1 MIFPNGKIRFQYRRD
16 FVDNKIGRREF
27 FKKSVKIGISAAVG
41 YGFISCSG
49 GEEVASSGGESV
61 DIAVATGSD
70 YFASTMMAVEG
81 LGGISKFLLKDAHVA
96 ILPNS
101 QSRYPGTFTKP
112 EVIRAVVEMCQK
124 AGAAEV
130 NCLTWLSPENWE
142 ASGLDVAVKEAGANL
157 KFIAAEEANFKVVP
171 VQGWKAHQEMMIM
184 KEFYN
189 NDVFIDMPV
198 TKDHAGNKF
207 TGTMKNLMGL
217 NYRPNNRLFHR
228 EDWTTNPESIKF
240 LDQCIVDLNKAV
252 KPTLCVVDATEFITT
267 NGPFGPGELT
277 KPQKIIA
284 GVDRVAIDAYC
295 TTLWGLTGEDIYAIK
310 LGFEQGL
317 GEIDLS
323 KVGIKEIT
331 A

>member
-1 MIFPNGKIRFQYRRD
+1 MAK
-16 FVDNKIGRREF
+16 KIGRREF
-27 FKKSVKIGISAAVG
+27 FKTSAKIGLSAAVG
-41 YGFISCSG
+41 YGFVSCSG
-49 GEEVASSGGESV
+49 GEEAVSSGGESV
-61 DIAVATGSD
+61 DIVVATGSD
-70 YFASTMMAVEG
+70 YFANTVKAVEG
-81 LGGISKFLLKDAHVA
+81 LGGMGEFVPKDARVA

-101 QSRYPGTFTKP
+101 QSRHPGTFTKP
-112 EVIRAVVEMCQK
+112 EVIQAVVEMCQK

-130 NCLTWLSPENWE
+130 NCLTWLKPENWE

-171 VQGWKAHQEMMIM
+171 IQGWKAHQELMIM
-184 KEFYN
+184 KEFFN
-189 NDVFIDMPV
+189 NDVFIDMPI

-217 NYRPNNRLFHR
+217 NYRPNNRLFHK
-228 EDWTTNPESIKF
+228 EDWTTNPESIQF
-240 LDQCIVDLNKAV
+240 LDQCIVDMNKPI

-277 KPQKIIA
+277 KPQKVIA

-317 GEIDLS
+317 GEMDLE

>member
-1 MIFPNGKIRFQYRRD
+1 MG
-16 FVDNKIGRREF
+16 NKIGRREF
-27 FKKSVKIGISAAVG
+27 LKKSARYSLTAAVG
-41 YGFISCSG
+41 GTALGHFVDGSKARTMAYEAHDIV
-49 GEEVASSGGESV
+49 VAEG
-61 DIAVATGSD
+61 AD
-70 YFASTMMAVEG
+70 YYKSTMKAVEL
-81 LGGISKFLLKDAHVA
+81 LGGMDHFIPKGARVA
-96 ILPNS
+96 ILPNV
-101 QSRYPGTFTKP
+101 QRWHPGTFTKP
-112 EVIRAVVEMCQK
+112 EIVRAIVQMCKK
-124 AGAAEV
+124 AGAEEV
-130 NCLTWLSPENWE
+130 NCLSWLKMENWE
-142 ASGLDVAVKEAGANL
+142 KTGLVAVLREEGASL
-157 KFIAAEEANFKVVP
+157 KLVESDEANFMPVKVP
-171 VQGWKAHQEMMIM
+171 KGQALKEAMIM

-189 NDVFIDMPV
+189 NDVFIDMPI

-217 NYRPNNRLFHR
+217 NFRTNNRLFHR
-228 EDWTTNPESIKF
+228 EDWTTNPESIQF

-267 NGPFGPGELT
+267 NGPFGPGELA

-310 LGFEQGL
+310 LGSAQGL
-317 GEIDLS
+317 GEMDLD

>member
-1 MIFPNGKIRFQYRRD
+1 MD
-16 FVDNKIGRREF
+16 EKIGRREF
-27 FKKSVKIGISAAVG
+27 FKKSAKIGLSAAVG
-41 YGFISCSG
+41 YGLVSCSG
-49 GEEVASSGGESV
+49 GEVGASSRGNSV

-70 YFASTMMAVEG
+70 YHANTIKALES
-81 LGGISKFLLKDAHVA
+81 LGGMNKFVPKDPRVA

-101 QSRYPGTFTKP
+101 QSRHPGTFTKP
-112 EVIRAVVEMCQK
+112 EVIQAVVEMCKK

-130 NCLTWLSPENWE
+130 NCLTWLTPENWE

-157 KFIAAEEANFKVVP
+157 MFIAAEEANFKTVP
-171 VQGWKAHQEMMIM
+171 VQGWKAHKEVMIM

-189 NDVFIDMPV
+189 NDVFIDMPI

-207 TGTMKNLMGL
+207 TGTLKNLMGL

-228 EDWTTNPESIKF
+228 DDWKTNPESIEF
-240 LDQCIVDLNKAV
+240 LDQCIVDLNKVV

-267 NGPFGPGELT
+267 NGPFGPGQLT
-277 KPQKIIA
+277 KPHKIVA
-284 GVDRVAIDAYC
+284 GTDRVAIDAYC
-295 TTLWGLTGEDIYAIK
+295 TTLWGLTGDDIFAIK

-317 GEIDLS
+317 GEIDLE
-323 KVGIKEIT
+323 KVGIKEIK

>member
-1 MIFPNGKIRFQYRRD
+1 LDK
-16 FVDNKIGRREF
+16 KIGRREF
-27 FKKSVKIGISAAVG
+27 FKKSAKIGLSAAIG
-41 YGFISCSG
+41 YGFVSCSG
-49 GEEVASSGGESV
+49 GEEVASSGAESV

-70 YFASTMMAVEG
+70 YFASTVKAVEG
-81 LGGISKFLLKDAHVA
+81 VGGMSTFVPKDARVA

-101 QSRYPGTFTKP
+101 QSRHPGTFTKS
-112 EVIRAVVEMCQK
+112 EVIQAVVEMCQK

-130 NCLTWLSPENWE
+130 NCLTWLKPENWE

-157 KFIAAEEANFKVVP
+157 RFIEAEEANFKVVP
-171 VQGWKAHQEMMIM
+171 VQGWKAHQELMIM

-189 NDVFIDMPV
+189 SDVFIDMPI

-217 NYRPNNRLFHR
+217 NYRPNNRLFHKQ
-228 EDWTTNPESIKF
+228 DWTTNPESIQF
-240 LDQCIVDLNKAV
+240 LDQCIVDLNKPI

-267 NGPFGPGELT
+267 NGPFGPGELI
-277 KPQKIIA
+277 KPQKVIA
-284 GVDRVAIDAYC
+284 GVDRVAMDAYC
-295 TTLWGLTGEDIYAIK
+295 TTLWGLKGEEIHAIR

-317 GEIDLS
+317 GEIDLN
-323 KVGIKEIT
+323 KVAIKEIT

>member
-1 MIFPNGKIRFQYRRD
+1 MDR
-16 FVDNKIGRREF
+16 KIGRREF
-27 FKKSVKIGISAAVG
+27 FKKSARFGLSAAVG
-41 YGFISCSG
+41 YGFIACSG
-49 GEEVASSGGESV
+49 GEDISSPDAERV
-61 DIAVATGSD
+61 DISVAQGGD
-70 YFASTMMAVEG
+70 YFANTVKAVEG
-81 LGGISKFLLKDAHVA
+81 VGGMGAFVPKEARVA

-101 QSRYPGTFTKP
+101 QSRHPGTFTKP
-112 EVIRAVVEMCQK
+112 EVIQAVVEMCLK

-130 NCLTWLSPENWE
+130 NCLTWLKPENWE

-157 KFIAAEEANFKVVP
+157 KFVAAEEANFKAVP
-171 VQGWKAHQEMMIM
+171 VPGWKAHQELMIM
-184 KEFYN
+184 KEFFN

-217 NYRPNNRLFHR
+217 NYRANNRLFHK
-228 EDWTTNPESIKF
+228 EDWTTNPESIQF

-252 KPTLCVVDATEFITT
+252 APALCVVDGTEFITT

-277 KPQKIIA
+277 KPQKVIA

-295 TTLWGLTGEDIYAIK
+295 TTLWGLTGEDIFAIK

-317 GEIDLS
+317 GEIDLG
-323 KVGIKEIT
+323 KVKIKEIT

>member
-1 MIFPNGKIRFQYRRD
+1 MDK
-16 FVDNKIGRREF
+16 KIGRREF
-27 FKKSVKIGISAAVG
+27 FKKSAKIGLSAAVG

-49 GEEVASSGGESV
+49 GEESVSTGGVSV
-61 DIAVATGSD
+61 DMTVATGSD
-70 YFASTMMAVEG
+70 YFANTVKAVEN
-81 LGGISKFLLKDAHVA
+81 LGGMSKFVPKDARVA

-101 QSRYPGTFTKP
+101 QSRHPGTFTKA
-112 EVIRAVVEMCQK
+112 EVIQAVVEMCQK

-130 NCLTWLSPENWE
+130 NCLSWLKPENWE

-157 KFIAAEEANFKVVP
+157 KFVEAEEANFKVVP
-171 VQGWKAHQEMMIM
+171 VQGWKTHQELMIM
-184 KEFYN
+184 KEFFN

-217 NYRPNNRLFHR
+217 NYRANNRLFHK
-228 EDWTTNPESIKF
+228 EDWTTNPESIQF
-240 LDQCIVDLNKAV
+240 LDQCIVDMNKAIT
-252 KPTLCVVDATEFITT
+252 PTLCVVDATEFITT
-267 NGPFGPGELT
+267 NGPFGPGELN
-277 KPQKIIA
+277 KPQKVIA

-295 TTLWGLTGEDIYAIK
+295 TTLWGLTGEEIYAIK

-317 GEIDLS
+317 GEIDLN
-323 KVGIKEIT
+323 KVRIEQIT

>member
-1 MIFPNGKIRFQYRRD
+1 MIFPSGKIRFQYRRD
-16 FVDNKIGRREF
+16 IVDKKIGRRDF
-27 FKKSVKIGISAAVG
+27 LRKSAKIGLSAAVG

-49 GEEVASSGGESV
+49 GEEVASSEEGPV

-70 YFASTMMAVEG
+70 YFTSTVKAVEG
-81 LGGISKFLLKDAHVA
+81 VGGMGKFVSKDARVA

-101 QSRYPGTFTKP
+101 QSRHPGTFTKP

-130 NCLTWLSPENWE
+130 NCLTWLTPENWE
-142 ASGLDVAVKEAGANL
+142 ASGLDVAVRETGANL
-157 KFIAAEEANFKVVP
+157 KFIEAEEANFKMVP
-171 VQGWKAHQEMMIM
+171 VQGWKAHQELMIM

-189 NDVFIDMPV
+189 NDVFIDMPI

-217 NYRPNNRLFHR
+217 NYRANNRLFHK
-228 EDWTTNPESIKF
+228 EDWTTNPESIQF

-252 KPTLCVVDATEFITT
+252 TPTLCVVDATEFITT
-267 NGPFGPGELT
+267 NGPFGPGELN

-310 LGFEQGL
+310 FGSEQGL
-317 GEIDLS
+317 GEIDLN